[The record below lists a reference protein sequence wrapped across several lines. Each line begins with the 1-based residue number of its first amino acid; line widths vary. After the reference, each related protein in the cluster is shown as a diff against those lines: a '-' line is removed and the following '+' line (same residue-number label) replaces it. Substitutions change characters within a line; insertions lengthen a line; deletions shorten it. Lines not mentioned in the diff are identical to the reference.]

1 MEKARKA
8 NLLWEM
14 IYIRMVEEAIANEY
28 SVQEMR
34 CPVHLSIGQESVP
47 VGISAFLEKEDHVI
61 SAHRSHA
68 HYLAKGG
75 SLEAMLGELYGKISG
90 CAEGKGGSMHL
101 IDINVNVTAAVPI
114 VGSSI
119 SIGTG
124 VGFGLKV
131 QNSNSIAV
139 VYFGDGATEEGV
151 FAESLNFAALHNLPV
166 LFVCENNF
174 YSVYSNLE
182 SRQPSGRSL
191 RKITEGHGVQYSSGD
206 GNDVER
212 VGEIA
217 KKAINKIKNGGGPS
231 LLEFDTYRWLE
242 HCGPNWDDNLGYR
255 PQGELQLWQKKCPV
269 SRYERK
275 LLENKDIIQFDVENK
290 RQEISDFIAEAFS
303 NAKSAPFP
311 SKEKL
316 WHHVYSEL

>member
-1 MEKARKA
+1 MEENMRV
-8 NLLWEM
+8 NLLREM
-14 IYIRMVEEAIANEY
+14 LYIRMVEEAISDEY
-28 SVQEMR
+28 SGQEMR

-47 VGISAFLEKEDHVI
+47 VGVSAHLGPDDHVI

-75 SLEAMLGELYGKISG
+75 SLKAMLGELYGKDTG

-101 IDINVNVTAAVPI
+101 IDIDANVTAAVPI

-124 VGFGLKV
+124 VGFGLHLQK
-131 QNSNSIAV
+131 SDAISV

-174 YSVYSNLE
+174 YSVYSNLQV
-182 SRQPSGRSL
+182 RQPANRSL
-191 RKITEGHGVQYSSGD
+191 EKISEGHGVSYLSCD
-206 GNDVER
+206 GNNVSKVEKISSK
-212 VGEIA
+212 VIE
-217 KKAINKIKNGGGPS
+217 KIKSGSGPS

-242 HCGPNWDDNLGYR
+242 HCGPNWDDELGYR
-255 PQGELQLWQKKCPV
+255 PSGELDNWKLRCPIA
-269 SRYERK
+269 SYEAE
-275 LLENKDIIQFDVENK
+275 LLESNNITQEKIDGLRLEIAAIIEDAFDH
-290 RQEISDFIAEAFS
+290 
-303 NAKSAPFP
+303 AKSAKFP
-311 SKEKL
+311 STDKL
-316 WHHVYSEL
+316 LQHVYAD